1 MRISDWSSD
10 VCSSDLRIIGRRTAL
25 ALGAPRFALGTV
37 GLQLLDLLRRQRRDQ
52 LCGDSATQYH
62 LVMRDLARLI
72 GEFGAGATVVLG
84 GRVELG
90 ESAIDRKSPRLN
102 SSPSC
107 ATRMPSSACKQ
118 HNPQSVSYILSRT
131 HP

>member
-90 ESAIDRKSPRLN
+90 ESAMQVATALEQFALLGVVFDGDGVDREIGR
-102 SSPSC
+102 
-107 ATRMPSSACKQ
+107 A
-118 HNPQSVSYILSRT
+118 HV
-131 HP
+131 